1 MPNIMLLDQNTI
13 NKIAAGEVIERPAS
27 VVKELLENAIDARA
41 TAVTVEIKEGGTT
54 FIRVTDNGCGI
65 PREEVPLAFL
75 RHSTS
80 KIKSVEDLFTISS
93 LGFRGEALASIASVC
108 QVELITKTSEAL
120 TGSRYSI
127 EGGIER
133 PLEEIGAPEGT
144 TFIARNL
151 FFNTPARRKFL
162 KTPMTEGSH
171 VAELVEKIALSH
183 PEISIRFIQNNQNKL
198 HTSGNHNLKDIIYTV
213 FGREIAANL
222 LAVEAKKQDIAI
234 SGFIGKPVIA
244 RGNRNYENYFIN
256 GRYIRSSI
264 ISKAIEEAY
273 KPFMMQHKYPFTMLH
288 FTIEPELL
296 DVNVHPTKMELRFRD
311 GEMVYRMV
319 YDAVSGALA
328 HKELIPE
335 VELNKEK
342 AEQEAKEARKHEPS
356 PEPFE
361 LRRLEAMSRQQAACA
376 PGSKRLKPAEPS
388 LMRDPDFLAENWL
401 KKPAGGQMTPN
412 RFDGRDAVEETAAG
426 ADFLRG
432 LSPESAAKNEETV
445 RNQAGGAREH
455 GQLNGMTD
463 RGVQP
468 GEGEAAAEEAA
479 ARDAAAEEAAV
490 EDAAARDAAAREAAA
505 GEAQAGAAA
514 FSGKPEQ
521 LDLFD
526 GKLLEP
532 KSRLMH
538 KLIGQVFDTYWLVE
552 FNEQLYIIDQH
563 AAHEKVLY
571 EKTMATLKNREYSSQ
586 MLNPPI
592 ILTLNMNEE
601 VLLKE
606 HMKYFSDMGFEIE
619 PFGGREYAVRG
630 VPANLLSIAKKD
642 LLIEMI
648 DGLSDDVS
656 THNPDII
663 YERVATMSCKAAV
676 KGGSRLSTAEAN
688 ELIDQLLN
696 LENPYACPH
705 GRPTIIS
712 MSRYELEKKFK
723 RIV

>member
-1 MPNIMLLDQNTI
+1 MPNITLLDQNTI

-93 LGFRGEALASIASVC
+93 LGFRGEALASIAAVC

-120 TGSRYSI
+120 TGSRYQI
-127 EGGIER
+127 EGGMER

-151 FFNTPARRKFL
+151 FYNTPARRKFL

-222 LAVEAKKQDIAI
+222 LAVEAKKQDISI

-335 VELNKEK
+335 VELNKDRTD
-342 AEQEAKEARKHEPS
+342 QEAKEARKREPS

-376 PGSKRLKPAEPS
+376 TGSKRLKPAEPS
-388 LMRDPDFLAENWL
+388 LMKDPDFLAENWL
-401 KKPAGGQMTPN
+401 KKPAAPP
-412 RFDGRDAVEETAAG
+412 ETNP
-426 ADFLRG
+426 LRG
-432 LSPESAAKNEETV
+432 PSQEPVPSS
-445 RNQAGGAREH
+445 R
-455 GQLNGMTD
+455 
-463 RGVQP
+463 
-468 GEGEAAAEEAA
+468 EEAA
-479 ARDAAAEEAAV
+479 AVTKPAAPE
-490 EDAAARDAAAREAAA
+490 
-505 GEAQAGAAA
+505 GETITPEHDNTAGA
-514 FSGKPEQ
+514 GKPEQ

-532 KSRLMH
+532 KSRQMH

-586 MLNPPI
+586 MLDPPI

-663 YERVATMSCKAAV
+663 YDRVATMSCKAAV
-676 KGGSRLSTAEAN
+676 KGGNRLSAAEAN

-712 MSRYELEKKFK
+712 MSKYELEKKFK
-723 RIV
+723 RIVS

>member
-1 MPNIMLLDQNTI
+1 MPNITLLDQNTI

-479 ARDAAAEEAAV
+479 ARDAAAG
-490 EDAAARDAAAREAAA
+490 DAAAEDAAAREAAA

-630 VPANLLSIAKKD
+630 VPSNLLSIAKKD

-676 KGGSRLSTAEAN
+676 QGGRRLSTAAAN

>member
-1 MPNIMLLDQNTI
+1 MPNITLLDQNTI

-93 LGFRGEALASIASVC
+93 LGFRGEALASIAAVC

-120 TGSRYSI
+120 TGSRYQI
-127 EGGIER
+127 EGGMER

-151 FFNTPARRKFL
+151 FYNTPARRKFL

-213 FGREIAANL
+213 FGREIAATL
-222 LAVEAKKQDIAI
+222 LAVEAKTQDISI

-335 VELNKEK
+335 VELNKDRTD
-342 AEQEAKEARKHEPS
+342 QEAKEARKREPS

-388 LMRDPDFLAENWL
+388 LMKDPDFLAENWL
-401 KKPAGGQMTPN
+401 KKPAAPP
-412 RFDGRDAVEETAAG
+412 ETNP
-426 ADFLRG
+426 LRG
-432 LSPESAAKNEETV
+432 PSQEPVPSS
-445 RNQAGGAREH
+445 R
-455 GQLNGMTD
+455 
-463 RGVQP
+463 
-468 GEGEAAAEEAA
+468 EEAA
-479 ARDAAAEEAAV
+479 AVTKPAAPE
-490 EDAAARDAAAREAAA
+490 
-505 GEAQAGAAA
+505 GETITPEHDNTAGA
-514 FSGKPEQ
+514 GKPEQ

-532 KSRLMH
+532 KSRQMH

-586 MLNPPI
+586 MLDPPI

-663 YERVATMSCKAAV
+663 YDRVATMSCKAAV
-676 KGGSRLSTAEAN
+676 KGGNRLSAAEAN

-712 MSRYELEKKFK
+712 MSKYELEKKFK
-723 RIV
+723 RIVS

>member
-1 MPNIMLLDQNTI
+1 MPNITLLDQNTI

-93 LGFRGEALASIASVC
+93 LGFRGEALASIAAVC

-120 TGSRYSI
+120 TGSRYQI
-127 EGGIER
+127 EGGMER

-151 FFNTPARRKFL
+151 FYNTPARRKFL

-222 LAVEAKKQDIAI
+222 LAVEAKKQDIFI

-335 VELNKEK
+335 VELNKDRTD
-342 AEQEAKEARKHEPS
+342 QEAKEARKREPS

-388 LMRDPDFLAENWL
+388 LMKDPDFLAENWL
-401 KKPAGGQMTPN
+401 KKPAAPP
-412 RFDGRDAVEETAAG
+412 ETNP
-426 ADFLRG
+426 LRG
-432 LSPESAAKNEETV
+432 PSQEPVPSS
-445 RNQAGGAREH
+445 R
-455 GQLNGMTD
+455 
-463 RGVQP
+463 
-468 GEGEAAAEEAA
+468 EEAA
-479 ARDAAAEEAAV
+479 AVTKPAAPE
-490 EDAAARDAAAREAAA
+490 
-505 GEAQAGAAA
+505 GETITPEHDNTAGA
-514 FSGKPEQ
+514 GKPEQ

-532 KSRLMH
+532 KSRQMH

-586 MLNPPI
+586 MLDPPI

-663 YERVATMSCKAAV
+663 YDRVATMSCKAAV
-676 KGGSRLSTAEAN
+676 KGGNRLSAAEAN

-712 MSRYELEKKFK
+712 MSKYELEKKFK
-723 RIV
+723 RIVS

>member
-1 MPNIMLLDQNTI
+1 MPNITLLDQNTI

-93 LGFRGEALASIASVC
+93 LGFRGEALASIAAVC

-120 TGSRYSI
+120 TGSRYQI
-127 EGGIER
+127 EGGMER

-151 FFNTPARRKFL
+151 FYNTPARRKFL

-222 LAVEAKKQDIAI
+222 LEVEAKKQDISI

-335 VELNKEK
+335 VELNKDRTD
-342 AEQEAKEARKHEPS
+342 QEAKEARKREPS

-388 LMRDPDFLAENWL
+388 LMKDPDFLAENWL
-401 KKPAGGQMTPN
+401 KKPAAPP
-412 RFDGRDAVEETAAG
+412 ETNP
-426 ADFLRG
+426 LRG
-432 LSPESAAKNEETV
+432 PSQEPVPSS
-445 RNQAGGAREH
+445 R
-455 GQLNGMTD
+455 
-463 RGVQP
+463 
-468 GEGEAAAEEAA
+468 EEAA
-479 ARDAAAEEAAV
+479 AVTKPAAPE
-490 EDAAARDAAAREAAA
+490 
-505 GEAQAGAAA
+505 GETITPEHDNTAGA
-514 FSGKPEQ
+514 GKPEQ

-532 KSRLMH
+532 KSRQMH

-586 MLNPPI
+586 MLDPPI

-663 YERVATMSCKAAV
+663 YDRVATMSCKAAV
-676 KGGSRLSTAEAN
+676 KGGNRLSAAEAN

-712 MSRYELEKKFK
+712 MSKYELEKKFK
-723 RIV
+723 RIVS

>member
-1 MPNIMLLDQNTI
+1 MANIQVLDQNTI
-13 NKIAAGEVIERPAS
+13 NQIAAGEVIERPAS

-93 LGFRGEALASIASVC
+93 LGFRGEALASIAAVC

-120 TGSRYSI
+120 TGSRYQI
-127 EGGIER
+127 EGGMER

-151 FFNTPARRKFL
+151 FYNTPARRKFL

-222 LAVEAKKQDIAI
+222 LAVEAKKQDIFI

-335 VELNKEK
+335 VELNKDR
-342 AEQEAKEARKHEPS
+342 ADQEAKEARKREPS

-376 PGSKRLKPAEPS
+376 TGSKRLKPAEPS
-388 LMRDPDFLAENWL
+388 LMKDPDFLAENWL
-401 KKPAGGQMTPN
+401 KKPAAPP
-412 RFDGRDAVEETAAG
+412 ETNS
-426 ADFLRG
+426 LRG
-432 LSPESAAKNEETV
+432 PSQEPVPSS
-445 RNQAGGAREH
+445 R
-455 GQLNGMTD
+455 
-463 RGVQP
+463 
-468 GEGEAAAEEAA
+468 EEAA
-479 ARDAAAEEAAV
+479 AVTKPAAPE
-490 EDAAARDAAAREAAA
+490 
-505 GEAQAGAAA
+505 GETITPEHDNTAGA
-514 FSGKPEQ
+514 GKPEQ

-532 KSRLMH
+532 KSRQMH

-586 MLNPPI
+586 MLDPPI

-663 YERVATMSCKAAV
+663 YDRVATMSCKAAV
-676 KGGSRLSTAEAN
+676 KGGNRLSAAEAN

-712 MSRYELEKKFK
+712 MSKYELEKKFK
-723 RIV
+723 RIVS

>member
-1 MPNIMLLDQNTI
+1 MPNITLLDQNTI

-93 LGFRGEALASIASVC
+93 LGFRGEALASIAAVC

-120 TGSRYSI
+120 TGSRYQI
-127 EGGIER
+127 EGGMER

-151 FFNTPARRKFL
+151 FYNTPARRKFL

-222 LAVEAKKQDIAI
+222 LAVEAKKQDISI

-335 VELNKEK
+335 VELNKDRTD
-342 AEQEAKEARKHEPS
+342 QEAKEARKREPS

-388 LMRDPDFLAENWL
+388 LMKDPDFLAENWL
-401 KKPAGGQMTPN
+401 KKPAAPPEAN
-412 RFDGRDAVEETAAG
+412 P
-426 ADFLRG
+426 LRG
-432 LSPESAAKNEETV
+432 PSPEPVPSS
-445 RNQAGGAREH
+445 R
-455 GQLNGMTD
+455 
-463 RGVQP
+463 
-468 GEGEAAAEEAA
+468 EEAA
-479 ARDAAAEEAAV
+479 AVTKPAAPE
-490 EDAAARDAAAREAAA
+490 
-505 GEAQAGAAA
+505 GETITPEHDNTAGA
-514 FSGKPEQ
+514 GKPEQ

-532 KSRLMH
+532 KSRQMH

-586 MLNPPI
+586 MLDPPI

-663 YERVATMSCKAAV
+663 YDRVATMSCKAAV
-676 KGGSRLSTAEAN
+676 KGGNRLSAAEAN

-712 MSRYELEKKFK
+712 MSKYELEKKFK
-723 RIV
+723 RIVS

>member
-1 MPNIMLLDQNTI
+1 MPNITLLDQNTI

-93 LGFRGEALASIASVC
+93 LGFRGEALASIAAVC

-120 TGSRYSI
+120 TGSRYQI
-127 EGGIER
+127 EGGMER

-151 FFNTPARRKFL
+151 FYNTPARRKFL

-222 LAVEAKKQDIAI
+222 LAVEAKKQDISI

-335 VELNKEK
+335 VELNKDRTD
-342 AEQEAKEARKHEPS
+342 QEAKEARKREPS

-376 PGSKRLKPAEPS
+376 TGSKRLKPAEPS
-388 LMRDPDFLAENWL
+388 LMKDPDFLAENWL
-401 KKPAGGQMTPN
+401 KKPAAPPEAN
-412 RFDGRDAVEETAAG
+412 S
-426 ADFLRG
+426 LRG
-432 LSPESAAKNEETV
+432 PSPEPVPSS
-445 RNQAGGAREH
+445 R
-455 GQLNGMTD
+455 
-463 RGVQP
+463 
-468 GEGEAAAEEAA
+468 EEAA
-479 ARDAAAEEAAV
+479 AVTKPAAPE
-490 EDAAARDAAAREAAA
+490 
-505 GEAQAGAAA
+505 GETITPEHDNTAGA
-514 FSGKPEQ
+514 GKPEQ

-532 KSRLMH
+532 KSRQMH

-586 MLNPPI
+586 MLDPPI

-663 YERVATMSCKAAV
+663 YDRVATMSCKAAV
-676 KGGSRLSTAEAN
+676 KGGNRLSAAEAN

-712 MSRYELEKKFK
+712 MSKYELEKKFK
-723 RIV
+723 RIVS